1 MEVSTALLKKRY
13 GYYRKIL
20 ETKGTLSE
28 RQEKTFNQLKL
39 QLGEGNIPKT
49 RRSKLTEEERENYKK
64 KYYQDHREQIVEYN
78 KQWNKKNRE
87 KVAEYKR
94 KSNAE
99 KVSRQMKSDLK
110 SSTNQST
117 ASNLTVNEEKN

>member
-13 GYYRKIL
+13 GYYRKML

-28 RQEKTFNQLKL
+28 RQEKAFNQLKL
-39 QLGEGNIPKT
+39 QLGEENIPKT

-94 KSNAE
+94 KSN
-99 KVSRQMKSDLK
+99 LK
-110 SSTNQST
+110 STSTVKHNDS
-117 ASNLTVNEEKN
+117 SENESMEAN